1 MHPLALP
8 ARTEALYR
16 TMSIVLRDLY
26 NIYIL
31 DICVLSICTV
41 DLNYMSLKDRGVLS
55 VYYSLNFLLQKQR
68 HILE

>member
-8 ARTEALYR
+8 ARTEALHR

-41 DLNYMSLKDRGVLS
+41 DLNYMSLKDRGVLP
-55 VYYSLNFLLQKQR
+55 VYYSLIFLLQKQR